1 MTRHQPL
8 TADELKVLT
17 LKEWAAL
24 NAISW
29 QTAKRLIREGNGP
42 QTIQLSPRRMG
53 IRMIDNRVWQEE
65 RVRT

>member
-8 TADELKVLT
+8 TAEELKVLT
-17 LKEWAAL
+17 LKQWAAL

-53 IRMIDNRVWQEE
+53 IRMIDNRTWQEE